1 MSRPLDVLVIE
12 SRPGAAAEAVRA
24 LEEAGHRPLTC
35 RDEASGLPC
44 RGVASPDDCPLAHR
58 PDVALL
64 VRSRVDPRVTSLET
78 GARCALRAGVPV
90 VESGSAALDPFE
102 PWLAGRVGAEG
113 VVAACEAGAARALD
127 ELRREIFRRVA
138 PTLSAVGIPVC
149 DARCTVEDV
158 DLRLRV
164 RFDLPAPVDRAV
176 QQALAVRVLDA
187 LRSSRRTFGGVDVSV
202 HLATVPGGAAPA

>member
-1 MSRPLDVLVIE
+1 MTRPLDVLVIE
-12 SRPGAAAEAVRA
+12 SRRGAAAEAVRA

-35 RDEASGLPC
+35 RDEVSGLPC

-102 PWLAGRVGAEG
+102 PWL
-113 VVAACEAGAARALD
+113 ACEAGAARALD

-187 LRSSRRTFGGVDVSV
+187 LGSSRRTFGGVDVSV
-202 HLATVPGGAAPA
+202 QLA

>member
-1 MSRPLDVLVIE
+1 MTRPLDVLVIE

-78 GARCALRAGVPV
+78 GALCALRAGVPV

-113 VVAACEAGAARALD
+113 VVAACEAGADQALD
-127 ELRREIFRRVA
+127 ELRREILRRVA

-164 RFDLPAPVDRAV
+164 RFDLPAPADRAL

-202 HLATVPGGAAPA
+202 HLATAPGGAAPA